1 MERRI
6 LMSITSLKRRLSR
19 VSYTEGL
26 NRLMT
31 ACFLSTLLAACS
43 TVDTP
48 KTASNAEL
56 ETPPSQEA
64 VANATAI
71 PPEPINRIVANS
83 EPIDLW
89 ERLRLGFDL
98 TADYEHPSV
107 AQQLKRYRQQQNYFD
122 LVTERAQPFLYE
134 IIEIIEQRGLPL
146 ELALVPFVESAFNP
160 DANSHQG
167 AAGLWQFVPAT
178 GRSYELDQTWWLDER
193 RDPLES
199 TRAALDYLE
208 VLYAEFDEDW
218 ILALAAYNA
227 GGGNVRRALRNQKN
241 QTSDHSLSRFWDLK
255 LNGETRDHIPR
266 ILALALVIKSPE
278 EYGVQ
283 LVSIPNEKYLYP
295 VSLKNQIDLSL
306 AARLAEFD
314 LESLKRLNPQY
325 RQWATPPDDTR
336 TLYLPDPEGQR
347 LASALLT
354 LDSSKLVTFDRYS
367 IKAGDTLS
375 SIARRLGTKVDVLKR
390 ANGLKGS
397 RIIAG
402 DSLLVP
408 RGEISESHFEE
419 MAQNSEESQLPLP
432 ASYTVKRG
440 DNLWSI
446 ARRYNIRSADILQM
460 NNLLDAAL
468 LHPGQQLVLREP
480 DSRQGNSTNSD

>member
-1 MERRI
+1 MPI
-6 LMSITSLKRRLSR
+6 ASLKRRLR
-19 VSYTEGL
+19 LALCAEGL
-26 NRLMT
+26 NRLT
-31 ACFLSTLLAACS
+31 SACFLSTLLAACS
-43 TVDTP
+43 AVDTS
-48 KTASNAEL
+48 KTASTAAI
-56 ETPPSQEA
+56 ETPPNQET
-64 VANATAI
+64 VATASTI
-71 PPEPINRIVANS
+71 PPESFNRIVSNS

-107 AQQLKRYRQQQNYFD
+107 TQQLKRYRQQSYFD

-134 IIEIIEQRGLPL
+134 IIEKIEQRGLPL

-160 DANSHQG
+160 NANSHQG
-167 AAGLWQFVPAT
+167 AAGLWQFVSAT
-178 GRSYELDQTWWLDER
+178 GRSYGLEQSWWLDER

-227 GGGNVRRALRNQKN
+227 GSGNVRRALRNKKN
-241 QTSDHSLSRFWDLK
+241 QLSENSRSRFWDLK

-278 EYGVQ
+278 EYGIQ

-295 VSLKNQIDLSL
+295 VSLTNQIDLSL

-314 LESLKRLNPQY
+314 LESLKRLNPHY
-325 RQWATPPDDTR
+325 KQWATPPDDTR
-336 TLYLPDPEGQR
+336 TLYLPDREGKR

-354 LDSSKLVTFDRYS
+354 LDSSQLVTFDRYS
-367 IKAGDTLS
+367 IKTGDTLS
-375 SIARRLGTKVDVLKR
+375 SIARRLGTKVDVLQR

-408 RGEISESHFEE
+408 RGEISESQFEAIGQNIE
-419 MAQNSEESQLPLP
+419 EAQIPLP
-432 ASYTVKRG
+432 TSYTVRRG

-446 ARRYNIRSADILQM
+446 ARRYNIRSADIIQM
-460 NNLLDAAL
+460 NDLSEATL

-480 DSRQGNSTNSD
+480 NSSQGNSTDSD

>member
-1 MERRI
+1 MPI
-6 LMSITSLKRRLSR
+6 ASLKRRLR
-19 VSYTEGL
+19 LALCAEGL
-26 NRLMT
+26 NRLT
-31 ACFLSTLLAACS
+31 SACFLSTLLAACS
-43 TVDTP
+43 AVDTS
-48 KTASNAEL
+48 KTASTAAI
-56 ETPPSQEA
+56 ETPPNQET
-64 VANATAI
+64 VATASTI
-71 PPEPINRIVANS
+71 PPESFNRIVSNS

-107 AQQLKRYRQQQNYFD
+107 TQQLKRYRQQSYFD

-134 IIEIIEQRGLPL
+134 IIEKIEQRGLPL

-160 DANSHQG
+160 NANSHQG
-167 AAGLWQFVPAT
+167 AAGLWQFVSAT
-178 GRSYELDQTWWLDER
+178 GRSYGLEQSWWLDER

-227 GGGNVRRALRNQKN
+227 GSGNVRRALRNKKN
-241 QTSDHSLSRFWDLK
+241 QLSENSRSRFWDLK

-278 EYGVQ
+278 EYGIQ

-295 VSLKNQIDLSL
+295 VSLTNQIDLSL
-306 AARLAEFD
+306 AARLAELD
-314 LESLKRLNPQY
+314 LESLKRLNPHY
-325 RQWATPPDDTR
+325 KQWATPPDDTR
-336 TLYLPDPEGQR
+336 TLYLPDREGKR

-354 LDSSKLVTFDRYS
+354 LDSSQLVTFDRYS
-367 IKAGDTLS
+367 IKTGDTLS
-375 SIARRLGTKVDVLKR
+375 SIARRLGTKVDVLQR

-408 RGEISESHFEE
+408 RGEISESQFEAIGQNIE
-419 MAQNSEESQLPLP
+419 EAQIPLP
-432 ASYTVKRG
+432 TSYTVRRG

-446 ARRYNIRSADILQM
+446 ARRYNIRSADIIQM
-460 NNLLDAAL
+460 NDLSEAAL

-480 DSRQGNSTNSD
+480 NSSQGNSTDSD

>member
-1 MERRI
+1 MPI
-6 LMSITSLKRRLSR
+6 ASLKRRLR
-19 VSYTEGL
+19 LALCAEGL
-26 NRLMT
+26 NRLT
-31 ACFLSTLLAACS
+31 SACFLSTLLAACS
-43 TVDTP
+43 AVDTS
-48 KTASNAEL
+48 KTASTAAI
-56 ETPPSQEA
+56 ETPPNQET
-64 VANATAI
+64 VATASTI
-71 PPEPINRIVANS
+71 PPESFNRIVSNS

-107 AQQLKRYRQQQNYFD
+107 TQQLKRYRQQSYFD

-134 IIEIIEQRGLPL
+134 IIEKIEQRGLPL

-160 DANSHQG
+160 NANSHQG
-167 AAGLWQFVPAT
+167 AAGLWQFVSAT
-178 GRSYELDQTWWLDER
+178 GRSYGLEQSWWLDER

-227 GGGNVRRALRNQKN
+227 GSGNVRRALRNKKN
-241 QTSDHSLSRFWDLK
+241 QLSENSRSRFWDLK

-278 EYGVQ
+278 EYGIQ

-295 VSLKNQIDLSL
+295 VSLTNQIDLSL
-306 AARLAEFD
+306 AARLAELD
-314 LESLKRLNPQY
+314 LESLKRLNPHY
-325 RQWATPPDDTR
+325 KQWATPPDDTR
-336 TLYLPDPEGQR
+336 TLYLPDREGKR

-354 LDSSKLVTFDRYS
+354 LDSSQLVTFDRYS
-367 IKAGDTLS
+367 IKTGDTLS
-375 SIARRLGTKVDVLKR
+375 SIARRLGTKVDVLQR

-408 RGEISESHFEE
+408 RGEISESQFEAIGQNIE
-419 MAQNSEESQLPLP
+419 EAQIPLP
-432 ASYTVKRG
+432 TSYTVRRG

-446 ARRYNIRSADILQM
+446 ARRYNIRSADIIQM
-460 NNLLDAAL
+460 NDLSEATL

-480 DSRQGNSTNSD
+480 NSSQGNSTDSD

>member
-1 MERRI
+1 MPI
-6 LMSITSLKRRLSR
+6 ASLKRRLR
-19 VSYTEGL
+19 LALCAEGL
-26 NRLMT
+26 NRLT
-31 ACFLSTLLAACS
+31 SACFLSTLLAACS
-43 TVDTP
+43 AVDTS
-48 KTASNAEL
+48 KTASTAAI
-56 ETPPSQEA
+56 ETPPNQET
-64 VANATAI
+64 VATASTI
-71 PPEPINRIVANS
+71 PPESFNRIVSNS

-107 AQQLKRYRQQQNYFD
+107 TQQLKRYRQQSYFD

-134 IIEIIEQRGLPL
+134 IIEKIEQRGLPL

-160 DANSHQG
+160 NANSHQG
-167 AAGLWQFVPAT
+167 AAGLWQFVSAT
-178 GRSYELDQTWWLDER
+178 GRSYGLEQSWWLDER

-227 GGGNVRRALRNQKN
+227 GSGNVRRALRNKKN
-241 QTSDHSLSRFWDLK
+241 QLSENSRSRFWDLK

-278 EYGVQ
+278 EYGIQ

-295 VSLKNQIDLSL
+295 VSLTNQIDLSL

-314 LESLKRLNPQY
+314 LESLKRLNPHY
-325 RQWATPPDDTR
+325 KQWATPPDDTR
-336 TLYLPDPEGQR
+336 TLYLPDREGKR

-354 LDSSKLVTFDRYS
+354 LDSSQLVTFDRYS
-367 IKAGDTLS
+367 IKTGDTLS
-375 SIARRLGTKVDVLKR
+375 SIARRLGTKVDVLQR

-408 RGEISESHFEE
+408 RGEISESQFEAIGQNIE
-419 MAQNSEESQLPLP
+419 EAQIPLP
-432 ASYTVKRG
+432 TSYTVRRG

-446 ARRYNIRSADILQM
+446 ARRYNIRSADIIQM
-460 NNLLDAAL
+460 NDLSEAAL

-480 DSRQGNSTNSD
+480 NSSQGNSTDSD